1 MTNYIPPRP
10 SEEFIGVL
18 FGVRIEPLEV
28 LVSVSV
34 AASFMILVSGT
45 FYPCVEII
53 GWLVFIPAVGIA
65 VAVVVSVFG
74 AVMNHLIPFVSL
86 AIFLH
91 DTL

>member
-18 FGVRIEPLEV
+18 FGVRIEPLEE
-28 LVSVSV
+28 LVSVSI

-53 GWLVFIPAVGIA
+53 GWFVLVSTINIA
-65 VAVVVSVFG
+65 VAVVVPMFG
-74 AVMNHLIPFVSL
+74 AVVNYLIPFVSF
-86 AIFLH
+86 AIFLY
-91 DTL
+91 DFL